1 MNDDVMTKM
10 PLTYEPLGDNTINV
24 LREPLD
30 MNIYTND
37 YLCENPWTVKGVEV
51 ESNPWVEVGKESLSE
66 IIKQTVREIAK
77 EKDSLVTPEI
87 EKYHIKHR

>member
-1 MNDDVMTKM
+1 
-10 PLTYEPLGDNTINV
+10 
-24 LREPLD
+24 

-37 YLCENPWTVKGVEV
+37 YLCEYPWSVKGVETV
-51 ESNPWVEVGKESLSE
+51 PGFEVNKDSLSE
-66 IIKQTVREIAK
+66 IIREAVQEVIQ

>member
-24 LREPLD
+24 LRGPLD

-37 YLCENPWTVKGVEV
+37 YLCENPWTVK
-51 ESNPWVEVGKESLSE
+51 VGKESLSE

>member
-24 LREPLD
+24 LRD
-30 MNIYTND
+30 SSGMNIYADD
-37 YLCENPWTVKGVEV
+37 YLCENPWAIKGVEA
-51 ESNPWVEVGKESLSE
+51 NPWIEVGKESLSE

>member
-1 MNDDVMTKM
+1 
-10 PLTYEPLGDNTINV
+10 
-24 LREPLD
+24 

-37 YLCENPWTVKGVEV
+37 YLCEYPWSVKGVETV
-51 ESNPWVEVGKESLSE
+51 PGFEVNKDSLSESGIEFDKDSLSE
-66 IIKQTVREIAK
+66 IIREAVQEVIQ